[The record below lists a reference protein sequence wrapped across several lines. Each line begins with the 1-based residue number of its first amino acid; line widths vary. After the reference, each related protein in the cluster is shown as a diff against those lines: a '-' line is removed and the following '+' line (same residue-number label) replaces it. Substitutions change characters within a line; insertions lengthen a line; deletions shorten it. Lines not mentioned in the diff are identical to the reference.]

1 MADSKQM
8 PKVDMRKEFESLSD
22 SQKYFVRKLESIN
35 KERAQSIKNLKRR
48 NLMTGFLIGGCVLAI
63 YVYSMTA
70 VRQEKFLD
78 EFDTVSPTSG
88 QKGKSLT

>member
-1 MADSKQM
+1 MAENKQM
-8 PKVDMRKEFESLSD
+8 PKVDMQKEFASLSE

-35 KERAQSIKNLKRR
+35 KERAQSIKSLKRR

-63 YVYSMTA
+63 YIYSMTA

-78 EFDTVSPTSG
+78 EFDALPNS
-88 QKGKSLT
+88 QKKEPAS

>member
-1 MADSKQM
+1 MAENRQM
-8 PKVDMRKEFESLSD
+8 PKVDMQKEFAGLSE

-35 KERAQSIKNLKRR
+35 KERAQNIKSLKRR

-63 YVYSMTA
+63 YIYSMTA

-78 EFDTVSPTSG
+78 EFDALPNS
-88 QKGKSLT
+88 QKKESAS